1 MADRIPS
8 NRDQYVELCLIGTEQ
23 RANKPRQ
30 PQIRQPQP
38 PKVRQPRQPKVHQ
51 PQPPRV
57 SQPKLPRRTQAS
69 AEERREFERIAEVMG
84 VEPTQLLE
92 RLQDKTIP
100 EHRYSAMWV
109 LVQYGL
115 SMRAVGRLLQIDSKM
130 VSYAVGRIEQKRL
143 ADGAFAARVD
153 ALAREV
159 TQR

>member
-8 NRDQYVELCLIGTEQ
+8 NRDRYVELCLIGTEQ
-23 RANKPRQ
+23 RADKPRQ
-30 PQIRQPQP
+30 PQIRQS
-38 PKVRQPRQPKVHQ
+38 H
-51 PQPPRV
+51 
-57 SQPKLPRRTQAS
+57 LPRRTQAS

-153 ALAREV
+153 ALV
-159 TQR
+159 PQR

>member
-23 RANKPRQ
+23 RANKPRR
-30 PQIRQPQP
+30 PQIRQPQ
-38 PKVRQPRQPKVHQ
+38 
-51 PQPPRV
+51 
-57 SQPKLPRRTQAS
+57 LPRRTQAT

-84 VEPTQLLE
+84 VEPNQLLE

-115 SMRAVGRLLQIDSKM
+115 SMRAVGRLLQIDSKL

-153 ALAREV
+153 ALVAR
-159 TQR
+159 

>member
-23 RANKPRQ
+23 RANKPRR
-30 PQIRQPQP
+30 PQIRQPQ
-38 PKVRQPRQPKVHQ
+38 
-51 PQPPRV
+51 
-57 SQPKLPRRTQAS
+57 LPRRTQAT

-84 VEPTQLLE
+84 VEPNQLLE

-115 SMRAVGRLLQIDSKM
+115 SMRAVGRLLQIDSKL

-143 ADGAFAARVD
+143 ADSDLAARVD
-153 ALAREV
+153 TLV
-159 TQR
+159 PQR

>member
-8 NRDQYVELCLIGTEQ
+8 NRDRYVELCLIGTEQ
-23 RANKPRQ
+23 RADKPRQ
-30 PQIRQPQP
+30 PQIRQS
-38 PKVRQPRQPKVHQ
+38 H
-51 PQPPRV
+51 
-57 SQPKLPRRTQAS
+57 LPRRTQAT

-84 VEPTQLLE
+84 VEPNQLLE

-115 SMRAVGRLLQIDSKM
+115 SMRAVGRLLQIDSKL

-143 ADGAFAARVD
+143 ADSDLAARVD
-153 ALAREV
+153 TLV
-159 TQR
+159 PQR

>member
-8 NRDQYVELCLIGTEQ
+8 NRDRYVELCLIGTEQ
-23 RANKPRQ
+23 RANKPRR
-30 PQIRQPQP
+30 PQIRQPQ
-38 PKVRQPRQPKVHQ
+38 
-51 PQPPRV
+51 
-57 SQPKLPRRTQAS
+57 LPRRTQAT

-84 VEPTQLLE
+84 VEPNQLLE

-143 ADGAFAARVD
+143 ADSDLAARVD
-153 ALAREV
+153 TLV
-159 TQR
+159 PQR